1 MKNLTN
7 FINETYINE
16 ASVEDKTFK
25 GIPVKELYKSLIN
38 GIKQWGK
45 DYGHP
50 DYEDLDAEK
59 TTPKGLVYLASHIK
73 IDDIP
78 QYEIKN
84 KKFDYSQTIEAI
96 TELFKENWDNGTAD
110 ALREVSRDT
119 YGSRYYK
126 WTIKI
131 GDHKLVTHTGCGPM
145 KELNKYKEK

>member
-1 MKNLTN
+1 MKNLNN
-7 FINETYINE
+7 FINEAYINE
-16 ASVEDKTFK
+16 ASAEDKSFK

-45 DYGHP
+45 DYGHS

-59 TTPKGLVYLASHIK
+59 TTPKGLLFLASHIT

-84 KKFDYSQTIEAI
+84 KKLDYSQTIEAI
-96 TELFKENWDNGTAD
+96 TELFNDNWNNGTAD
-110 ALREVSRDT
+110 AYREVSKDT
-119 YGSRYYK
+119 YGSRYYT

-131 GDHKLVTHTGCGPM
+131 EDHKLVTHTGCGPM

>member
-1 MKNLTN
+1 MKNLSN
-7 FINETYINE
+7 FINEAYINE
-16 ASVEDKTFK
+16 ASAEDKNFK

-45 DYGHP
+45 DYGHS

-59 TTPKGLVYLASHIK
+59 TTPKGLLLLASHIT

-84 KKFDYSQTIEAI
+84 KKLDYSQTIEAI
-96 TELFKENWDNGTAD
+96 TELFNDNWDNGTAN
-110 ALREVSRDT
+110 AYREVSKDT
-119 YGSRYYK
+119 LGSRYYT
-126 WTIKI
+126 WVIEI
-131 GDHKLVTHTGCGPM
+131 EDHKLVTHTGCGPM